1 MSTAID
7 RVGSACPLCVV
18 TCSFKRTRIVAK
30 CTSSFNITHS
40 STKSNSIC
48 CNYSFFMTLICK
60 HNTIVNAVSCIKG
73 ESTKINPCSATHC
86 LVYLKFCSL
95 SLMKDCIMCV
105 INALRKCLITNVY
118 CVLVSL

>member
-60 HNTIVNAVSCIKG
+60 HNTIVYATTCIKG
-73 ESTKINPCSATHC
+73 ESSKINPCSTTHL
-86 LVYLKFCSL
+86 LVYSKFCSL
-95 SLMKDCIMCV
+95 SLMEDGIMCV
-105 INALRKCLITNVY
+105 INTFRKRLITNIY
-118 CVLVSL
+118 CVFISF